1 MVVHVLEVEVIKDR
15 GLLKEAGELLTVVVE
30 GPGHEVAVYPRT
42 RFGGWRQVGGGV
54 CKMSIICN

>member
-1 MVVHVLEVEVIKDR
+1 MVVHVLEVKVIEDR
-15 GLLKEAGELLTVVVE
+15 GLLEEAGELLAVVVE

-54 CKMSIICN
+54 CTMNIICN